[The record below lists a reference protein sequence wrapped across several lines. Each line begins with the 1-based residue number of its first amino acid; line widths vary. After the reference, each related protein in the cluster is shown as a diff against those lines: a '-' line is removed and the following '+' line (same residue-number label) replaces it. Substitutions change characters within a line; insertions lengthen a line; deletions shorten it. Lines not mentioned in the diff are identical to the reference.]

1 MISNVSSFLQVS
13 IYIAFVMLFAG
24 LFLTFAR
31 LLKGPSLPDRVMAID
46 LFTSFVM
53 GTIILYSALTGLT
66 VYLNAVF
73 VMAFIAFMG
82 TVAFARYIEKG
93 ARE

>member
-1 MISNVSSFLQVS
+1 MISNVSPFLQFA
-13 IYIAFVMLFAG
+13 IYISFVLLFSG

-31 LLKGPSLPDRVMAID
+31 LLKGPTLPDRVMAID

-53 GTIILYSALTGLT
+53 GVIILYSALSGLT
-66 VYLNAVF
+66 IYLNAVF

-82 TVAFARYIEKG
+82 TVAFARYLEKG
-93 ARE
+93 ATE

>member
-1 MISNVSSFLQVS
+1 MISNVSPLLNIALYISFAL
-13 IYIAFVMLFAG
+13 LFAG
-24 LFLTFAR
+24 LFLTFLR
-31 LLKGPSLPDRVMAID
+31 LLKGPSLPDRVLAID
-46 LFTSFVM
+46 LFTMFVM
-53 GTIILYSALTGLT
+53 GTIVLYSALTGLT
-66 VYLNAVF
+66 IYLNAVF